1 MTDSSETGSE
11 TSFEPFVGMWLLRK
25 YPTGALACGKIINGK
40 LFIPF
45 SLSEQKKA
53 VGHCYD
59 CQVVNG
65 KLLRRF
71 EHFDS
76 ATSGALCLAVGPN
89 HTLTGGRWLKDQIP
103 DPILQNIS
111 TLSDSLP
118 GKQDVVWIRILDKEM
133 PAWAQNILLKIGQT
147 KIRPKNFY
155 D

>member
-1 MTDSSETGSE
+1 VTDSRQSKDRADFLP
-11 TSFEPFVGMWLLRK
+11 FEGVWLLNK
-25 YPTGALACGKIINGK
+25 YPTGGLACGRTVNGK

-59 CQVVNG
+59 CQVVDG
-65 KLLRRF
+65 KLFCRF

-76 ATSGALCLAVGPN
+76 ATSGALCLTVGPN

-111 TLSDSLP
+111 KLSDSLP
-118 GKQDVVWIRILDKEM
+118 GKQNVVWIRIQDKEV
-133 PAWAQNILLKIGQT
+133 PASAQKYFTEDWPN
-147 KIRPKNFY
+147 KNEA
-155 D
+155 